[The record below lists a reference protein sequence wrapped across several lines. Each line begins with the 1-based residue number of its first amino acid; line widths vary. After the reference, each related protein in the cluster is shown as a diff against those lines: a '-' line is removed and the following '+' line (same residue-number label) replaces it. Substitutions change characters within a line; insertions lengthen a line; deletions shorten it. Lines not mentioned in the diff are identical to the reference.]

1 MDIIL
6 YYDLLLYHFIHDH
19 DQRDFIYLQVD
30 IDKVSDWVDG
40 NQLTLYAAMSKVMII
55 SHRRVPST
63 LEVCL
68 SLLSPLLQQV
78 ENYKYLVNSSFNCST
93 HYHNICSSAS

>member
-1 MDIIL
+1 
-6 YYDLLLYHFIHDH
+6 
-19 DQRDFIYLQVD
+19 VD

-40 NQLTLYAAMSKVMII
+40 NHLTVVYAAMSKVMII

-68 SLLSPLLQQV
+68 FFLSPLLQQV

>member
-1 MDIIL
+1 MDI
-6 YYDLLLYHFIHDH
+6 YYDLLLYHIIH
-19 DQRDFIYLQVD
+19 DQRDFVYLQVN

-40 NQLTLYAAMSKVMII
+40 NHLILNAATSKVMII
-55 SHRRVPST
+55 SRRRVPST

-93 HYHNICSSAS
+93 HYHNICSSVF